1 MVRAMADAPEVDS
14 WRFLPPRLAQLL
26 KARLEAT
33 PAPTSIPFTPLPVPL
48 SAAGIAL
55 LSTAGISFPPDPP
68 FDMDTERANPTWGD
82 PSWRRIPAS
91 ATAADVEVN
100 HLHVDTSYARRD
112 LNVALPVQRLA
123 ELVAAGEV
131 GSVAPTHY
139 SVMGF
144 QLEATE
150 QLTQSAPAIAANM
163 RAEGVTG
170 AVLAPV

>member
-1 MVRAMADAPEVDS
+1 MVQGMTDTFEVDS

-26 KARLEAT
+26 KGRLEAT
-33 PAPTSIPFTPLPVPL
+33 PTVTSIPFAPLAVPL
-48 SAAGIAL
+48 SAARIAL
-55 LSTAGISFPPDPP
+55 LSTTGLSCPPDPP
-68 FDMDTERANPTWGD
+68 FDMETERANPMWGD

-100 HLHVDTSYARRD
+100 HLHVDTSYAKRD
-112 LNVALPVQRLA
+112 LNVVLPLERLA

-131 GSVAPTHY
+131 GSMAPTHY

-144 QLEATE
+144 QLDATV
-150 QLTQSAPAIAANM
+150 QQTQSAPAIASSM